1 MEWWGIVKSSRR
13 EAYQDFLD
21 SLFAGG
27 FQEEIPVDEGRKLG
41 FMEDPWFFVANDE
54 LTGIEIYGMTDELN
68 QHREFIM
75 GMFEQEYPTEYQELK
90 MRVLRLMAEK
100 GPPVDDTIIDNPAD
114 LPPLNSYTR
123 EKRIWLQQHVL
134 VNVSALGEKKFLLAA
149 LISHYDEMDYMG
161 AYKLIKDIPA
171 TAFEGTDSLWTLFR
185 KYDDIMDTYELEK
198 PAVMTTDQLIT
209 TDDHFQIVRD
219 LLLGDLNGNPFFENV
234 LSHIIPFGVKK
245 IERE

>member
-41 FMEDPWFFVANDE
+41 FMEDPWFFVANNE

-75 GMFEQEYPTEYQELK
+75 CMFEQEYPTEYQELK

-100 GPPVDDTIIDNPAD
+100 GPPVDNRIIDNPAD

-134 VNVSALGEKKFLLAA
+134 VNVSALGEKKFLLSV
-149 LISHYDEMDYMG
+149 LISHYD
-161 AYKLIKDIPA
+161 
-171 TAFEGTDSLWTLFR
+171 
-185 KYDDIMDTYELEK
+185 
-198 PAVMTTDQLIT
+198 
-209 TDDHFQIVRD
+209 
-219 LLLGDLNGNPFFENV
+219 
-234 LSHIIPFGVKK
+234 
-245 IERE
+245 